1 MRNYIID
8 IEFMN
13 DIFIITYNDESKIYL
28 DLNDKNNNKAIIK
41 RLTKEKE
48 YLLTLKKE
56 FKILKNYLFFLMTLT
71 ILLEIVLFLTL
82 NNVSLKLISLIFLIF
97 LVQIFIAYKHAF
109 VNYKNI
115 DNLLKIIEE
124 NKISFDPKIID
135 IQEYKD
141 FKNNNISYYYDFDYP
156 EKYSS
161 DDLYNDCPDYIPSFD
176 KGKILEFKK

>member
-56 FKILKNYLFFLMTLT
+56 FKILKNDLFFLMTLT

-109 VNYKNI
+109 ANYKNI